1 MNSNDM
7 ILITIVLMVAS
18 FFIGRATYSPERWVE
33 DKVAATEKRIYE
45 RMTSYFDHKIKMV
58 QKTMSQNLESFIS
71 TLPPL
76 QNKMELKSFNADSM
90 KEMIKKIHTEFRE
103 RGMPEEA
110 VRKEIK
116 LALNIGDE
124 DYDNAISS
132 K

>member
-18 FFIGRATYSPERWVE
+18 FFIGRSTYTPERWVE
-33 DKVAATEKRIYE
+33 DKVADTEKRIYE
-45 RMTSYFDHKIKMV
+45 RMTSYFDHKIKTV

-71 TLPPL
+71 TLPL
-76 QNKMELKSFNADSM
+76 QNKMELKSFNANTKD
-90 KEMIKKIHTEFRE
+90 EMIKKIHTEFRE
-103 RGMPEEA
+103 RGMSEEA

-124 DYDNAISS
+124 DYDNAIS
-132 K
+132 KQQ